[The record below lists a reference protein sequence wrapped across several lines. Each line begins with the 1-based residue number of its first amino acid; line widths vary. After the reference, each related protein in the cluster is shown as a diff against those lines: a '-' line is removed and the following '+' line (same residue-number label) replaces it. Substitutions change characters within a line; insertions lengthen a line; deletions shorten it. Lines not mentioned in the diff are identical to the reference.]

1 MNGCQWLMLALIVG
15 NHYYSIRREIAKAD
29 RLSGPKEKEQ
39 YRNLR
44 LLGKE

>member
-1 MNGCQWLMLALIVG
+1 MNGCQWWMLALIVG
-15 NHYYSIRREIAKAD
+15 NPYYSIKTGIARAD
-29 RLSGPKEKEQ
+29 RLSGTKEKEQ